1 MRYTEQHK
9 EQTRERILGEASQR
23 LRKDGIAGTGLAPLM
38 QGVGLTHGAFY
49 AHFPTKDALVDAA
62 LDTAVKETLARW
74 PHPAGP
80 AQLRAFIDDYLS
92 PQHRDDPGQGC
103 PLSSLAAELGLRGT
117 PSATTDVLVARF
129 ARRLDACTLEAGPHH
144 GLVALAALVGAM
156 TLARSVMDGPTS
168 NRILAAVHAALAVP
182 AWRAATPVT
191 DSAPAAPA
199 SPAVG

>member
-9 EQTRERILGEASQR
+9 EETRERILDEASQR

-38 QGVGLTHGAFY
+38 KGVGLTHGAFY

-62 LDTAVKETLARW
+62 LDTAVEQTLARW
-74 PHPAGP
+74 PTPADS
-80 AQLRAFIDDYLS
+80 AQLRDFIDGYLS
-92 PQHRDDPGQGC
+92 PQHRDDPGHGC

-117 PSATTDVLVARF
+117 PSANTDMLVARF

-144 GLVALAALVGAM
+144 GLVALAALVGAV
-156 TLARSVMDGPTS
+156 TLARGVMDGPTS

-182 AWRAATPVT
+182 A
-191 DSAPAAPA
+191 
-199 SPAVG
+199 